1 MLPRLA
7 GQARFQDEASYLVVG
22 GLGGLGRAICTWMAS
37 LKAKNIIVIS
47 RSGLNNKPNIAFAA
61 EMRQAG
67 VNFAVY
73 QCDIGDAEQLSVVIS
88 RCAKEMPGIRGVI
101 HGAMV
106 LKV

>member
-1 MLPRLA
+1 M
-7 GQARFQDEASYLVVG
+7 
-22 GLGGLGRAICTWMAS
+22 WMVS

-47 RSGLNNKPNIAFAA
+47 RSGLNNERNIAFAA

-73 QCDIGDAEQLSVVIS
+73 RCDIGDIEQLGAVIS
-88 RCAKEMPGIRGVI
+88 LCAKEMPRIRGVI
-101 HGAMV
+101 QGAMV